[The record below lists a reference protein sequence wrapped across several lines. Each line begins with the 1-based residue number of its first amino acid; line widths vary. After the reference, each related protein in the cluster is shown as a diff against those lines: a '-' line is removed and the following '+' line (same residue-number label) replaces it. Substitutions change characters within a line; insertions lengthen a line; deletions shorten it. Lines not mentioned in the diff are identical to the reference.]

1 MESDINSYRIN
12 NFDNVKRN
20 KEEEYQLE
28 LQHYIRTELDMNVY
42 QKNVIT
48 FNLTLIKLKQKMEKL
63 KEDLQ

>member
-28 LQHYIRTELDMNVY
+28 LQHFIRTDLDMNVY
-42 QKNVIT
+42 QKNVLT
-48 FNLTLIKLKQKMEKL
+48 FNLTLIKLKHKMEKL
-63 KEDLQ
+63 KEDL